1 MFQKL
6 FCVYCTLFSIVAL
19 SQGKDV
25 KVKYIESSIV
35 IDGLLDEEPW
45 NTIEPAKDFWQY
57 FPTDTIQAKGQTE
70 IRFLYDDAKL
80 YVGIK
85 INSIG
90 DNYVV
95 PSLRRD
101 FRAGGSDNITLMF
114 DTFNDGQNAFLFG
127 SNPEGVRR
135 EALVS
140 GGGTDLRGFT
150 TSWDTKWVGE
160 TTKHDGYYICEWA
173 IPLSAFKYREGETKW
188 RFNSYQFDTQ
198 GNERNTWIQI
208 PQNQF
213 IFNLAYMGDMVFEKP
228 LGNSKS
234 PISII
239 PYINAIAGQDRELP
253 EDFSEFKFGGDARFT
268 IGNSLNLDATI
279 NPDFSQVEVDNAITN
294 LTRFEIGLPERRQ
307 FFIENS
313 DLFADFGDPRAANP
327 FFSRRIGIASD
338 LDGNTIQNDIIAG
351 ARLSGK
357 LNNNFRVGL
366 LNMQTARDQE
376 NNIAANNNAVLAL
389 QHKVFSRSNISAIFV
404 NRQKTGSE
412 DFVATT
418 DIDIIPEG
426 GEEEDETT
434 EQTQYNRLVGIDY
447 NLANQDNSWNGKFWL
462 HKSFT
467 PEVEGNDL
475 SSGLRLEYNRNNW
488 RVLNS
493 ALFVGENFNSDLGFI
508 PRKDI
513 FRNFTRVE
521 RLIFPKKG
529 KINRHIFSLAS
540 FFVWRPEQ
548 DFVKGDHT
556 YSPRWEAE
564 FKNTSNLSVRLRSR
578 YTLLFD
584 SFDPSRSDNGL
595 ELAEGTDYFY
605 ESAEIEYE
613 SDTRKVFSYNVN
625 TEFGEFF
632 NGDRVT
638 VRAGANLRLQPHLLI
653 GLNARYDKIDL
664 PAPFSDNDIWLISP
678 RIDVTFSKSIFWNT
692 LVQYSSLDDNFGIN
706 SRLQWRF
713 APLSDL
719 FLVYN
724 DNYFTDNTFAPR
736 FRSINLKLTYWLYL

>member
-1 MFQKL
+1 MFKNL
-6 FCVYCTLFSIVAL
+6 LGVYLAFFSLCISAQTKEV
-19 SQGKDV
+19 S
-25 KVKYIESSIV
+25 VKYIDAAISL
-35 IDGLLDEEPW
+35 DGLLDEDVW
-45 NTIEPAKDFWQY
+45 GQVAPATNFWQY
-57 FPTDTIQAKGQTE
+57 FPTDTIQAKNQTE
-70 IRFLYDDAKL
+70 IRFLYDDRKL

-85 INSIG
+85 IYAIG
-90 DNYVV
+90 NDYVV

-127 SNPEGVRR
+127 ANPEGVRR

-160 TTKHDGYYICEWA
+160 TTKHEGYYICEWA
-173 IPLSAFKYREGETKW
+173 IPLSAFKYREGETRW

-234 PISII
+234 PISVI

-253 EDFSEFKFGGDARFT
+253 EDFSDFKFGGDARFT
-268 IGNSLNLDATI
+268 IGNSLNLDVTI

-294 LTRFEIGLPERRQ
+294 LTRFEVGLPERRQ

-327 FFSRRIGIASD
+327 FFSRRIGIAQD
-338 LDGNTIQNDIIAG
+338 QDGNTIQNDIIAG

-357 LNNNFRVGL
+357 LNNNFRIGL
-366 LNMQTARDQE
+366 LNMQTTKDERND
-376 NNIAANNNAVLAL
+376 IAANNNAVVAV
-389 QHKVFSRSNISAIFV
+389 QHRVFSRSNISAIFV
-404 NRQKTGSE
+404 NRQKTETQERLPS
-412 DFVATT
+412 T
-418 DIDIIPEG
+418 DIDIIPDEV
-426 GEEEDETT
+426 EEEASNN
-434 EQTQYNRLVGIDY
+434 QTQYNRLVGVDY
-447 NLANQDNSWNGKFWL
+447 NLANIDNSWNGKFWL

-467 PEVEGNDL
+467 PDVDDNDY
-475 SSGLRLEYNRNNW
+475 SAGVRLEYNRNNW

-493 ALFVGENFNSDLGFI
+493 GLFVGENFNSDLGFI

-513 FRNFTRVE
+513 FRNFTRIE
-521 RLIFPKKG
+521 RLYFPKKG
-529 KINRHIFSLAS
+529 IINRHIFSGAA
-540 FFVWRPEQ
+540 FFVWRPELN
-548 DFVKGDHT
+548 FAKGDHT
-556 YSPRWEAE
+556 FSPRWQAE

-578 YTLLFD
+578 YTLLFN

-595 ELAEGTDYFY
+595 ELEEGTDYFY
-605 ESAEIEYE
+605 ESAEIEYQ
-613 SDTRKVFSYNVN
+613 SDRRKVLSYNVN

-632 NGDRVT
+632 NGDRIT
-638 VRAGANLRLQPHLLI
+638 IRAGANLRLQPHLAI

-678 RIDVTFSKSIFWNT
+678 RIDVTFSKSVFWNT
-692 LVQYSSLDDNFGIN
+692 LVQYSSLQDNFGIN

-724 DNYFTDNTFAPR
+724 DNYFTDNVFAPR